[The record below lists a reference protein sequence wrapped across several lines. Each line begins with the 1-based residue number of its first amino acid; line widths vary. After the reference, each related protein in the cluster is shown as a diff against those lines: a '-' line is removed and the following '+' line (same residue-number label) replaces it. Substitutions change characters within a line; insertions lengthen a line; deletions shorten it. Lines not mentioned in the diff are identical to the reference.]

1 MTNDVTAGYIIAD
14 PERLREPMER
24 ICKFMLEKAGLN
36 TEQAIDKLGV
46 GLRFFDQSESRL
58 SA

>member
-24 ICKFMLEKAGLN
+24 ICKFMLGKAGLT
-36 TEQAIDKLGV
+36 TEQAIERLKVGV
-46 GLRFFDQSESRL
+46 EPRTNSILIG
-58 SA
+58 